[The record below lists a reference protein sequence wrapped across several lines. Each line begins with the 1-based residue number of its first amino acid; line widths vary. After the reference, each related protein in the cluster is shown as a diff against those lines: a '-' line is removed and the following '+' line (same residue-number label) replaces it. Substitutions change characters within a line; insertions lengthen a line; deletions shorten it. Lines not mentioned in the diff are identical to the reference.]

1 MNLNQLLQ
9 FEISEQPFILFGYT
23 PFCGTCKLAEKMLDI
38 TAASL
43 NIPVTKI
50 DLNYYENLSLY
61 YEIKSVPVLLFVRNG
76 TVENI
81 SYQFESVT
89 TLYENLNL
97 LLTNT
102 SN

>member
-9 FEISEQPFILFGYT
+9 FEISDQPFILFGYT

-50 DLNYYENLSLY
+50 DLNYYENLSQY
-61 YEIKSVPVLLFVRNG
+61 YQIKSVPVLLFIRNG
-76 TVENI
+76 MAENI

-97 LLTNT
+97 MLTNT

>member
-9 FEISEQPFILFGYT
+9 FEISDQPFILFGYT

-38 TAASL
+38 TATSL

-50 DLNYYENLSLY
+50 DLYYYENLSQY
-61 YEIKSVPVLLFVRNG
+61 YEIKSVRVLLFIRNG
-76 TVENI
+76 IVENI

-97 LLTNT
+97 MLTNT